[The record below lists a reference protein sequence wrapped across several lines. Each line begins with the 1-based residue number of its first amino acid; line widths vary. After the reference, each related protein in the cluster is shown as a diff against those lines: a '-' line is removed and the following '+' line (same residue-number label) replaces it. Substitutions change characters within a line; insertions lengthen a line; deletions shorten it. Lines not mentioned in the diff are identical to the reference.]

1 MANWKSIPESGV
13 SLTFCCNRCKGEA
26 VGIGPEAASS
36 NGAPMCFDCDEE
48 MVLSGIEVDTD
59 LLGE

>member
-1 MANWKSIPESGV
+1 MANWKSISEVGV
-13 SLTFCCNRCKGEA
+13 SLTFCCEKCKAEA
-26 VGIGPEAASS
+26 VGVGPEVALF
-36 NGAPMCFDCDEE
+36 NGAPTCFDCDKE